1 MSNKIPM
8 QAEQVAYRVVED
20 SAVLVSPE
28 DSQLYWLNPV
38 ASRVW
43 ELADGQNTV
52 EDIAVLLCQ
61 DYEVDR
67 ETALRD
73 TEEMVAAF
81 TAKQLFSPPQ

>member
-1 MSNKIPM
+1 MSNKVPI

-43 ELADGQNTV
+43 ELADGQNSI
-52 EDIAVLLCQ
+52 EDIAALLCQ
-61 DYEVDR
+61 EYEVDR
-67 ETALRD
+67 ETAVRD
-73 TEEMVAAF
+73 TEEMVETF
-81 TAKQLFSPPQ
+81 TAKQLFSQS